1 MNDVSPSTV
10 ILKPGAPQQAFDFDV
25 TIVGAG
31 PVGLALAGW
40 LARRS
45 VTRELKIALID
56 AREPEDSIAD
66 PRAIAVSHGS
76 RMILEPLRWPA
87 DATAIQR
94 IHVSQRGHFGRT
106 LIDHGEHGLPALGY
120 VLRYGSIVHGLA
132 EAVHATPVHWFRST
146 SAAAPVEE
154 EDGVT
159 LPIETAGVTRRLR
172 TRVLVSAEG
181 GLFGDQKAAKHRER
195 HAERHGG
202 ERVPGGESALH
213 AAEPVAR
220 VEPADDETA
229 HAHLAAHDG
238 HDGHDANDGRSEA
251 PSGAAHHANHANHAN
266 HAHQQSTAR
275 RDKASSRDYGQTAL
289 VGTVSVS
296 APQPHVAWERFTPEG
311 PIALL
316 PMGGVRGADYALVW
330 CCAPEEAARRAQLS
344 DDEFLRELGEAFGG
358 RMGRFTQIKGRA
370 SFPLGLNAVDT
381 LVRGRI
387 VAIGNAAQTLHPV
400 AGQGLNLGL
409 RDAHA
414 LVDALC
420 AQGPT
425 PLALAAFAQR
435 RALDRR
441 MTIGATDTLARLFTV
456 DFAPL
461 AVLRGLALTALEFAP
476 PVKTALA
483 RQMMFGQRR

>member
-1 MNDVSPSTV
+1 MNDVSQSAV
-10 ILKPGAPQQAFDFDV
+10 ILKPAAADHSFDFDV

-45 VTRELKIALID
+45 ATQALKIALVD

-87 DATAIQR
+87 SATAIQR

-106 LIDHGEHGLPALGY
+106 LIDHSEHGLPALGY

-132 EAVHATPVHWFRST
+132 EAVHATSVHWFRST
-146 SAAAPVEE
+146 SAAAPIQDS
-154 EDGVT
+154 DGVT
-159 LPIETAGVTRRLR
+159 LPIETAGVTRQLR

-181 GLFGDQKAAKHRER
+181 GLFGDQKVDKRTDQR
-195 HAERHGG
+195 
-202 ERVPGGESALH
+202 
-213 AAEPVAR
+213 
-220 VEPADDETA
+220 ADKQAGDGTGETA
-229 HAHLAAHDG
+229 GSPAGKHTG
-238 HDGHDANDGRSEA
+238 G
-251 PSGAAHHANHANHAN
+251 
-266 HAHQQSTAR
+266 
-275 RDKASSRDYGQTAL
+275 SSRKRPATNGTRDYGQTAL
-289 VGTVSVS
+289 VGTVTVS
-296 APQPHVAWERFTPEG
+296 APQPHVAWERFTSQG

-344 DDEFLRELGEAFGG
+344 DEAFLRELDAAFGD
-358 RMGRFTQIKGRA
+358 RMGRFTQIVGRA
-370 SFPLGLNAVDT
+370 SFPLGLNTVET
-381 LVRGRI
+381 LVKGRV

-414 LVDALC
+414 LADAL
-420 AQGPT
+420 ATEGPT
-425 PLALAAFAQR
+425 PFALATFAQR

-461 AVLRGLALTALEFAP
+461 AVMRGLALTALEFLP

>member
-1 MNDVSPSTV
+1 MNEASPSAV
-10 ILKPGAPQQAFDFDV
+10 ILKPASHQQAFDFDV

-40 LARRS
+40 LVRRS
-45 VTRELKIALID
+45 VTRELKIALVD

-87 DATAIQR
+87 DATAIER

-106 LIDHGEHGLPALGY
+106 LIDHREHGLPALGY

-132 EAVHATPVHWFRST
+132 DAVHASPVHWFRST
-146 SAAAPVEE
+146 SAGVPTQEF
-154 EDGVT
+154 DGVT
-159 LPIETAGVTRRLR
+159 LPIETAGVVRQLR
-172 TRVLVSAEG
+172 TRILVNAEG
-181 GLFGDQKAAKHRER
+181 GLFGDQKTAREAARDTDHDADE
-195 HAERHGG
+195 ET
-202 ERVPGGESALH
+202 GESSASPTDP
-213 AAEPVAR
+213 AGKRGVAR
-220 VEPADDETA
+220 SADKSA
-229 HAHLAAHDG
+229 DG
-238 HDGHDANDGRSEA
+238 ID
-251 PSGAAHHANHANHAN
+251 
-266 HAHQQSTAR
+266 
-275 RDKASSRDYGQTAL
+275 SRDYGQTAL
-289 VGTVSVS
+289 VGTVTVS
-296 APQPHVAWERFTPEG
+296 TPQPHVAWERFTSQG

-330 CCAPEEAARRAQLS
+330 CCSPEEAARRAQLS
-344 DDEFLRELGEAFGG
+344 DEAFLRELDAAFGD
-358 RMGRFTQIKGRA
+358 RMGRFTQIRGRA

-381 LVRGRI
+381 LVNGHI

-414 LVDALC
+414 LADALS
-420 AQGPT
+420 AEGPT
-425 PLALAAFAQR
+425 PLALATFAQR

-456 DFAPL
+456 DFPPL
-461 AVLRGLALTALEFAP
+461 AIMRGLALTALEFVP

>member
-1 MNDVSPSTV
+1 MTDVPKATV
-10 ILKPGAPQQAFDFDV
+10 ILKPGSVEPPFDFDV

-45 VTRELKIALID
+45 ATQALKIALID
-56 AREPEDSIAD
+56 AREPQDALAD

-120 VLRYGSIVHGLA
+120 VLRYGSIVQALA
-132 EAVHATPVHWFRST
+132 DAVRATSVQWFPST
-146 SAAAPVEE
+146 SALPPVQDR
-154 EDGVT
+154 DGVT
-159 LPIETAGVTRRLR
+159 LPIDNAQGARSLR
-172 TRVLVSAEG
+172 TRILVNAEG
-181 GLFGDQKAAKHRER
+181 GLFGDQQGNRGNR
-195 HAERHGG
+195 SG
-202 ERVPGGESALH
+202 
-213 AAEPVAR
+213 
-220 VEPADDETA
+220 DDSS
-229 HAHLAAHDG
+229 DK
-238 HDGHDANDGRSEA
+238 NKK
-251 PSGAAHHANHANHAN
+251 
-266 HAHQQSTAR
+266 
-275 RDKASSRDYGQTAL
+275 RDSRDYGQTAL
-289 VGTVSVS
+289 VGTVSVA
-296 APQPHVAWERFTPEG
+296 APQPHVAWERFTSQG

-316 PMGGVRGADYALVW
+316 PMGGARDADYALVW
-330 CCAPEEAARRAQLS
+330 CCAPDEAARRKTLS
-344 DDEFLRELGEAFGG
+344 DDDFLRELGAAFGD

-370 SFPLGLNAVDT
+370 SFPLGLNAIDT
-381 LVRGRI
+381 LVKGHT

-409 RDAHA
+409 RDAHSLA
-414 LVDALC
+414 DALSQHG
-420 AQGPT
+420 AT

-441 MTIGATDTLARLFTV
+441 LTIGATDTLARLFTI

-461 AVLRGLALTALEFAP
+461 ATLRGLALTALEFVP
-476 PVKTALA
+476 PMKTALA

>member
-1 MNDVSPSTV
+1 MNDASPSTV
-10 ILKPGAPQQAFDFDV
+10 ILKPAKTAHAFDFDV

-45 VTRELKIALID
+45 ATRALKIALID

-120 VLRYGSIVHGLA
+120 VLRYGSIVHGLVD
-132 EAVHATPVHWFRST
+132 AVRATSVHWFRST
-146 SAAAPVEE
+146 SAAAPVQEP
-154 EDGVT
+154 DGVT
-159 LPIETAGVTRRLR
+159 LPIETAGVTRTLR
-172 TRVLVSAEG
+172 TRILVNAEG
-181 GLFGDQKAAKHRER
+181 GLFGDQKPRKREGGRDARNDGKAEAAGTSTAGSAAAGATGSNGATATAAATSAAK
-195 HAERHGG
+195 G
-202 ERVPGGESALH
+202 
-213 AAEPVAR
+213 
-220 VEPADDETA
+220 
-229 HAHLAAHDG
+229 
-238 HDGHDANDGRSEA
+238 
-251 PSGAAHHANHANHAN
+251 
-266 HAHQQSTAR
+266 
-275 RDKASSRDYGQTAL
+275 SRDYGQTAL
-289 VGTVSVS
+289 VGTVTVS
-296 APQPHVAWERFTPEG
+296 APQPHVAWERFTPQG

-330 CCAPEEAARRAQLS
+330 CCAPDEAARRAQLS
-344 DDEFLRELGEAFGG
+344 DDVFLRELGAAFGD

-381 LVRGRI
+381 LVNGHI

-414 LVDALC
+414 LADALS
-420 AQGPT
+420 AEGPT
-425 PLALAAFAQR
+425 PLALATFAQR

-461 AVLRGLALTALEFAP
+461 AIVRGLALTALEFVP

>member
-1 MNDVSPSTV
+1 MNDVSQSTV
-10 ILKPGAPQQAFDFDV
+10 ILKPASARHAFDFDV

-106 LIDHGEHGLPALGY
+106 LIDHSEHGLPALGY

-132 EAVHATPVHWFRST
+132 EAVHATSVHWFRST
-146 SAAAPVEE
+146 SAAAPVQED
-154 EDGVT
+154 DGVT

-172 TRVLVSAEG
+172 TRILVNAEG
-181 GLFGDQKAAKHRER
+181 GLFGDQKPGKAADNVATQGAGVDRNAVTNAAK
-195 HAERHGG
+195 
-202 ERVPGGESALH
+202 
-213 AAEPVAR
+213 
-220 VEPADDETA
+220 TA
-229 HAHLAAHDG
+229 GKTSVGID
-238 HDGHDANDGRSEA
+238 
-251 PSGAAHHANHANHAN
+251 
-266 HAHQQSTAR
+266 T
-275 RDKASSRDYGQTAL
+275 RDYGQTAL

-296 APQPHVAWERFTPEG
+296 APHPHVAWERFTSQG

-330 CCAPEEAARRAQLS
+330 CCAPDEAARRTQLS
-344 DDEFLRELGEAFGG
+344 DDEFLRELGSAFGD
-358 RMGRFTQIKGRA
+358 RMGRFTQIRGRA

-381 LVRGRI
+381 LVNGHI

-414 LVDALC
+414 LADALS
-420 AQGPT
+420 AEGPT
-425 PLALAAFAQR
+425 PVALATFAQR

-456 DFAPL
+456 DSTPL
-461 AVLRGLALTALEFAP
+461 AIMRGLALTALEFVP
-476 PVKTALA
+476 PIKTAHA
-483 RQMMFGQRR
+483 RQLMFGQRR

>member
-1 MNDVSPSTV
+1 MNDVSQSTV
-10 ILKPGAPQQAFDFDV
+10 ILKPAASDHSFDFDV

-45 VTRELKIALID
+45 ATRALKIALID

-106 LIDHGEHGLPALGY
+106 LIDHSEHGLPALGY

-132 EAVHATPVHWFRST
+132 EAVHATSVHWFRST
-146 SAAAPVEE
+146 SAAAPTQDL
-154 EDGVT
+154 DGVT
-159 LPIETAGVTRRLR
+159 LPIETAGVTRNLR
-172 TRVLVSAEG
+172 TRILVNAEG
-181 GLFGDQKAAKHRER
+181 GLFGDQKTA
-195 HAERHGG
+195 GSVG
-202 ERVPGGESALH
+202 SSA
-213 AAEPVAR
+213 
-220 VEPADDETA
+220 
-229 HAHLAAHDG
+229 
-238 HDGHDANDGRSEA
+238 GRSA
-251 PSGAAHHANHANHAN
+251 SGG
-266 HAHQQSTAR
+266 T
-275 RDKASSRDYGQTAL
+275 RDYGQTAM
-289 VGTVSVS
+289 VGTVTVS
-296 APQPHVAWERFTPEG
+296 APQPHVAWERFTSQG

-316 PMGGVRGADYALVW
+316 PMGGVRGANYALVW
-330 CCAPEEAARRAQLS
+330 CCAPDEAARRTQLP
-344 DDEFLRELGEAFGG
+344 DDEFLRELGAAFGN

-381 LVRGRI
+381 LVNGHV

-414 LVDALC
+414 LADALSTE
-420 AQGPT
+420 GPT
-425 PLALAAFAQR
+425 PLALATFAQR

-441 MTIGATDTLARLFTV
+441 LTIGATDTLARLFTV
-456 DFAPL
+456 DFPPL
-461 AVLRGLALTALEFAP
+461 ATLRGLALTALEFVP

>member
-1 MNDVSPSTV
+1 MNDFPQSTV
-10 ILKPGAPQQAFDFDV
+10 ILKPASARHAFDFDV

-66 PRAIAVSHGS
+66 PRAIAVSQGS

-106 LIDHGEHGLPALGY
+106 LIDHSEHGLPALGY

-132 EAVHATPVHWFRST
+132 EAVHASPVQWFRST
-146 SAAAPVEE
+146 SAAAPVQEN
-154 EDGVT
+154 DGVT
-159 LPIETAGVTRRLR
+159 LPIETAGVARRLR
-172 TRVLVSAEG
+172 TRILVNAEG
-181 GLFGDQKAAKHRER
+181 GLFGDQKSGKRGAEI
-195 HAERHGG
+195 AERGT
-202 ERVPGGESALH
+202 
-213 AAEPVAR
+213 AAAAGVDEKAR
-220 VEPADDETA
+220 TTPTI
-229 HAHLAAHDG
+229 G
-238 HDGHDANDGRSEA
+238 
-251 PSGAAHHANHANHAN
+251 
-266 HAHQQSTAR
+266 T
-275 RDKASSRDYGQTAL
+275 RDYGQTAL
-289 VGTVSVS
+289 VGTVTVS
-296 APQPHVAWERFTPEG
+296 SPQPNVAWERFTSQG

-330 CCAPEEAARRAQLS
+330 CCAPDESARRAQLS
-344 DDEFLRELGEAFGG
+344 DDELLRELGAAFGD
-358 RMGRFTQIKGRA
+358 RMGRFTQIRGRA

-381 LVRGRI
+381 LVNGHI

-414 LVDALC
+414 LADALS
-420 AQGPT
+420 AEGPT
-425 PLALAAFAQR
+425 PVALATFAQR

-441 MTIGATDTLARLFTV
+441 LTIGATDTLARLFTV
-456 DFAPL
+456 DSTPL
-461 AVLRGLALTALEFAP
+461 AIMRGLALTALEFVP

>member
-1 MNDVSPSTV
+1 MNDVSQSTV
-10 ILKPGAPQQAFDFDV
+10 ILKPAASDHGFDFDV

-45 VTRELKIALID
+45 ATQALKIALID

-106 LIDHGEHGLPALGY
+106 LIDHSEHGLPALGY

-132 EAVHATPVHWFRST
+132 EAVHATSVHWFRST
-146 SAAAPVEE
+146 SAAAPTQDL
-154 EDGVT
+154 DGVT
-159 LPIETAGVTRRLR
+159 LPIETAGVTRNLR
-172 TRVLVSAEG
+172 TRILVNAEG
-181 GLFGDQKAAKHRER
+181 GLFGDQKQKATGST
-195 HAERHGG
+195 GG
-202 ERVPGGESALH
+202 SAVGG
-213 AAEPVAR
+213 
-220 VEPADDETA
+220 T
-229 HAHLAAHDG
+229 
-238 HDGHDANDGRSEA
+238 
-251 PSGAAHHANHANHAN
+251 
-266 HAHQQSTAR
+266 
-275 RDKASSRDYGQTAL
+275 RDYGQTAL
-289 VGTVSVS
+289 VGTVAVS
-296 APQPHVAWERFTPEG
+296 APQPHVAWERFTSQG

-316 PMGGVRGADYALVW
+316 PMGGVRGANYALVW
-330 CCAPEEAARRAQLS
+330 CCAPDEAARRAQLS
-344 DDEFLRELGEAFGG
+344 DDEFLLELGAAFGN

-381 LVRGRI
+381 LVNGHV

-414 LVDALC
+414 LADALS
-420 AQGPT
+420 AEGPT
-425 PLALAAFAQR
+425 PLALATFAQR

-441 MTIGATDTLARLFTV
+441 LTIGATDTLARLFTV
-456 DFAPL
+456 DFPPL
-461 AVLRGLALTALEFAP
+461 AALRGLALTALEFVP

>member
-1 MNDVSPSTV
+1 MNNVSPSTV
-10 ILKPGAPQQAFDFDV
+10 ILKHAKGGHPFDFHV

-45 VTRELKIALID
+45 ATRALKIALVD
-56 AREPEDSIAD
+56 AREPEESIAD

-132 EAVHATPVHWFRST
+132 DAVRATSVHWFRST
-146 SAAAPVEE
+146 AAAEPVQEL
-154 EDGVT
+154 DGVT

-172 TRVLVSAEG
+172 TRILVNAEG
-181 GLFGDQKAAKHRER
+181 GLFGDQKMRKREDGKNATGDGAGNAKAEAGTSAA
-195 HAERHGG
+195 A
-202 ERVPGGESALH
+202 SATGSATGS
-213 AAEPVAR
+213 AA
-220 VEPADDETA
+220 
-229 HAHLAAHDG
+229 G
-238 HDGHDANDGRSEA
+238 KG
-251 PSGAAHHANHANHAN
+251 
-266 HAHQQSTAR
+266 
-275 RDKASSRDYGQTAL
+275 SRDYGQTAL

-296 APQPHVAWERFTPEG
+296 APQPHVAWERFTSQG

-316 PMGGVRGADYALVW
+316 PMGGVRGADYAMVW
-330 CCAPEEAARRAQLS
+330 CCAPDEAARRAQLS
-344 DDEFLRELGEAFGG
+344 DDAFLRELGAAFGD
-358 RMGRFTQIKGRA
+358 RMGRFTHIKGRA
-370 SFPLGLNAVDT
+370 SFPLGLNAVET
-381 LVRGRI
+381 LVNGHI

-414 LVDALC
+414 LADALS
-420 AQGPT
+420 AEGPT
-425 PLALAAFAQR
+425 PLALATFAQR

-461 AVLRGLALTALEFAP
+461 AIMRGLALTALEFAP

>member
-1 MNDVSPSTV
+1 MNDVSQSTV
-10 ILKPGAPQQAFDFDV
+10 ILKPAKAGQPFDFDV

-45 VTRELKIALID
+45 ATRALKIALVD

-87 DATAIQR
+87 DATAIHR

-132 EAVHATPVHWFRST
+132 EAVHATRVHWFRST
-146 SAAAPVEE
+146 SAAAPVQEH
-154 EDGVT
+154 DGVT

-172 TRVLVSAEG
+172 TRILVSAEG
-181 GLFGDQKAAKHRER
+181 GLFGDQRGAQKAGKRE
-195 HAERHGG
+195 
-202 ERVPGGESALH
+202 GESATNG
-213 AAEPVAR
+213 
-220 VEPADDETA
+220 ADK
-229 HAHLAAHDG
+229 
-238 HDGHDANDGRSEA
+238 
-251 PSGAAHHANHANHAN
+251 GA
-266 HAHQQSTAR
+266 
-275 RDKASSRDYGQTAL
+275 DKPGTRDYGQTAL

-296 APQPHVAWERFTPEG
+296 TPQPHVAWERFTPEG

-330 CCAPEEAARRAQLS
+330 CCAPEEAARRAQLP
-344 DDEFLRELGEAFGG
+344 DDAFLRELGAAFGG
-358 RMGRFTQIKGRA
+358 RMGRFTHIKGRA

-381 LVRGRI
+381 QVSGRV

-414 LVDALC
+414 LADALS
-420 AQGPT
+420 AEGPT
-425 PLALAAFAQR
+425 TLALATFAQR

-441 MTIGATDTLARLFTV
+441 LTIGATDTLARLFTV

-461 AVLRGLALTALEFAP
+461 AIMRGLALTALEFVP

>member
-1 MNDVSPSTV
+1 MNDVSQSAV
-10 ILKPGAPQQAFDFDV
+10 ILKPAAADHSFDFDV

-45 VTRELKIALID
+45 ATQALKIALVD

-87 DATAIQR
+87 GATAIQR

-106 LIDHGEHGLPALGY
+106 LIDHSEHGLPALGY

-132 EAVHATPVHWFRST
+132 EAVHATSVHWFRST
-146 SAAAPVEE
+146 SAAAPAQDP
-154 EDGVT
+154 DGVT
-159 LPIETAGVTRRLR
+159 LPIETAGVTRQLR
-172 TRVLVSAEG
+172 TRILVSAEG
-181 GLFGDQKAAKHRER
+181 GLFGDQKSDKHADKHADKRADKSADWHAGNSTGKNTHVQAGKNTGAQPGKAPAAN
-195 HAERHGG
+195 G
-202 ERVPGGESALH
+202 
-213 AAEPVAR
+213 
-220 VEPADDETA
+220 T
-229 HAHLAAHDG
+229 
-238 HDGHDANDGRSEA
+238 
-251 PSGAAHHANHANHAN
+251 
-266 HAHQQSTAR
+266 
-275 RDKASSRDYGQTAL
+275 RDYGQTAL
-289 VGTVSVS
+289 VGTVTVS
-296 APQPHVAWERFTPEG
+296 APQPHVAWERFTSQG

-344 DDEFLRELGEAFGG
+344 DEAFLRELDAAFGD
-358 RMGRFTQIKGRA
+358 RMGRFTQILGRA
-370 SFPLGLNAVDT
+370 SFPLGLNTVET
-381 LVRGRI
+381 LVKGRV

-414 LVDALC
+414 LADALS
-420 AQGPT
+420 AKGPT
-425 PLALAAFAQR
+425 PLALATFAQR

-461 AVLRGLALTALEFAP
+461 AIMRGLALTALEFLP

>member
-1 MNDVSPSTV
+1 MNDVSQSTV
-10 ILKPGAPQQAFDFDV
+10 ILKPASARHAFDFDV

-106 LIDHGEHGLPALGY
+106 LIDHSEHGLPALGY

-132 EAVHATPVHWFRST
+132 EAVHATSVHWFRST
-146 SAAAPVEE
+146 SAAAPVQED
-154 EDGVT
+154 DGVT

-172 TRVLVSAEG
+172 TRILVNAEG
-181 GLFGDQKAAKHRER
+181 GLFGDQKSGKAADNVATQRAGVDRNAVTNAAK
-195 HAERHGG
+195 
-202 ERVPGGESALH
+202 
-213 AAEPVAR
+213 
-220 VEPADDETA
+220 TA
-229 HAHLAAHDG
+229 GKTSVGID
-238 HDGHDANDGRSEA
+238 
-251 PSGAAHHANHANHAN
+251 
-266 HAHQQSTAR
+266 T
-275 RDKASSRDYGQTAL
+275 RDYGQTAL

-296 APQPHVAWERFTPEG
+296 APHPHVAWERFTSQG

-330 CCAPEEAARRAQLS
+330 CCAPDEAARRTQLS
-344 DDEFLRELGEAFGG
+344 DDEFLRELGSAFGD
-358 RMGRFTQIKGRA
+358 RMGRFTQIRGRA

-381 LVRGRI
+381 LVNGHI

-414 LVDALC
+414 LADALS
-420 AQGPT
+420 AEGPT
-425 PLALAAFAQR
+425 PVALATFAQR

-456 DFAPL
+456 DSTPL
-461 AVLRGLALTALEFAP
+461 AIMRGLALTALEFVP

>member
-1 MNDVSPSTV
+1 MNQASPSAV
-10 ILKPGAPQQAFDFDV
+10 ILKPASHRQAFDFDV

-45 VTRELKIALID
+45 VTRELKIALVD

-87 DATAIQR
+87 DATAIER

-106 LIDHGEHGLPALGY
+106 LIDHREHGLPALGY

-132 EAVHATPVHWFRST
+132 DAVRATPVHWFRST
-146 SAAAPVEE
+146 SAGAPAQEL
-154 EDGVT
+154 DGVT
-159 LPIETAGVTRRLR
+159 LPIDTAGVTRQLR
-172 TRVLVSAEG
+172 TRILVNAEG
-181 GLFGDQKAAKHRER
+181 GVFGDQKRGGRAGNSAGKALAEAA
-195 HAERHGG
+195 G
-202 ERVPGGESALH
+202 S
-213 AAEPVAR
+213 AAE
-220 VEPADDETA
+220 TA
-229 HAHLAAHDG
+229 ANAA
-238 HDGHDANDGRSEA
+238 ASA
-251 PSGAAHHANHANHAN
+251 SGAVG
-266 HAHQQSTAR
+266 
-275 RDKASSRDYGQTAL
+275 KVGGISSRDYRQTAL
-289 VGTVSVS
+289 VGTVTVS
-296 APQPHVAWERFTPEG
+296 APRPHVAWERFTSQG

-316 PMGGVRGADYALVW
+316 PIGGVRGADYALVW
-330 CCAPEEAARRAQLS
+330 CCAPDEAARRAQLS
-344 DDEFLRELGEAFGG
+344 DEAFLRELDAAFGD
-358 RMGRFTQIKGRA
+358 RMGRFTHIAGRA
-370 SFPLGLNAVDT
+370 SFPLGLDAADT
-381 LVRGRI
+381 LVHGHI

-414 LVDALC
+414 LADALS
-420 AQGPT
+420 AEGPT
-425 PLALAAFAQR
+425 PLALATFARR

-441 MTIGATDTLARLFTV
+441 LTIGSTDTLARLFTV

-461 AVLRGLALTALEFAP
+461 AVLRGLALTALEFVP

>member
-1 MNDVSPSTV
+1 MNDV
-10 ILKPGAPQQAFDFDV
+10 QQAAATTPPALTNTQPYDYDV

-45 VTRELKIALID
+45 ATQKMSVALID

-76 RMILEPLRWPA
+76 RMILEPLRWPS

-106 LIDHGEHGLPALGY
+106 LIDHSEHNLPALGY
-120 VLRYGSIVHGLA
+120 VLRYGSIVHALA
-132 EAVHATPVHWFRST
+132 EAVRATPVHWFKST
-146 SAAAPVEE
+146 KAQAAQQLED
-154 EDGVT
+154 DGVL
-159 LPIETAGVTRRLR
+159 LPIESAHVARTLR
-172 TRVLVSAEG
+172 TRVLVNAEG
-181 GLFGDQKAAKHRER
+181 GLFGEQQV
-195 HAERHGG
+195 GPG
-202 ERVPGGESALH
+202 E
-213 AAEPVAR
+213 
-220 VEPADDETA
+220 T
-229 HAHLAAHDG
+229 
-238 HDGHDANDGRSEA
+238 
-251 PSGAAHHANHANHAN
+251 
-266 HAHQQSTAR
+266 
-275 RDKASSRDYGQTAL
+275 RDYGQTAL
-289 VGTVSVS
+289 VGTVTLS
-296 APQPHVAWERFTPEG
+296 APQPHVAWERFTPQG

-316 PMGGVRGADYALVW
+316 PTGGVRGADYALVW

-344 DDEFLRELGEAFGG
+344 DEAFLRELGAEFGD
-358 RMGRFTQIKGRA
+358 RMGRFTQIKGRSA
-370 SFPLGLNAVDT
+370 LPLGLNTVDT
-381 LVRGRI
+381 LVKGNV

-414 LVDALC
+414 LADALSHYG
-420 AQGPT
+420 AT
-425 PLALAAFAQR
+425 RTALLAFAQR

-441 MTIGATDTLARLFTV
+441 LTIGATDTLARLFTI
-456 DFAPL
+456 DFPPL
-461 AVLRGLALTALEFAP
+461 ATLRGLALTALEFVP

>member
-1 MNDVSPSTV
+1 MNDVSLSTV
-10 ILKPGAPQQAFDFDV
+10 ILKPASASRAFDFDV

-66 PRAIAVSHGS
+66 PRAIAVSQGS
-76 RMILEPLRWPA
+76 RMILEPLSWPA

-106 LIDHGEHGLPALGY
+106 LIDHSEHGLPALGY

-132 EAVHATPVHWFRST
+132 DAVHATPVHWFRST
-146 SAAAPVEE
+146 SAAAPVQEQ
-154 EDGVT
+154 DGVT
-159 LPIETAGVTRRLR
+159 LPIETAGVTRQLR
-172 TRVLVSAEG
+172 TRILVNAEG
-181 GLFGDQKAAKHRER
+181 GLFGDHKTGKGAGKDAHKDEDVGQEAAANVNK
-195 HAERHGG
+195 
-202 ERVPGGESALH
+202 SADQN
-213 AAEPVAR
+213 ARKTAVAI
-220 VEPADDETA
+220 D
-229 HAHLAAHDG
+229 
-238 HDGHDANDGRSEA
+238 
-251 PSGAAHHANHANHAN
+251 
-266 HAHQQSTAR
+266 
-275 RDKASSRDYGQTAL
+275 SRDYGQTAL
-289 VGTVSVS
+289 VGTVTVS
-296 APQPHVAWERFTPEG
+296 APQPHVAWERFTSQG

-330 CCAPEEAARRAQLS
+330 CCSPDEAAHRTQLS
-344 DDEFLRELGEAFGG
+344 DAEFLAELGAAFGD
-358 RMGRFTQIKGRA
+358 RMGRFTQIRGRA

-381 LVRGRI
+381 LVNGHI

-414 LVDALC
+414 LADALS
-420 AQGPT
+420 AEGPS
-425 PLALAAFAQR
+425 PVALASFAQR

-441 MTIGATDTLARLFTV
+441 MTIGATDTLARLFTI

-461 AVLRGLALTALEFAP
+461 AIMRGLALTALEFVP

>member
-1 MNDVSPSTV
+1 MNDASPSTV
-10 ILKPGAPQQAFDFDV
+10 ILKPAATAHSFDFDV

-31 PVGLALAGW
+31 PIGLALAGW

-106 LIDHGEHGLPALGY
+106 LIDHSEHGLPALGY

-132 EAVHATPVHWFRST
+132 EAVHASSVHWFRST
-146 SAAAPVEE
+146 SAAAPIQER
-154 EDGVT
+154 DGVT
-159 LPIETAGVTRRLR
+159 LPIETAGVTRQLR
-172 TRVLVSAEG
+172 TRILVNAEG
-181 GLFGDQKAAKHRER
+181 GLFGDQQTRKRNAGKDADRNSGAEAEAERARASVAADAAGATTERTATGTLASRAASAAAK
-195 HAERHGG
+195 G
-202 ERVPGGESALH
+202 
-213 AAEPVAR
+213 
-220 VEPADDETA
+220 
-229 HAHLAAHDG
+229 
-238 HDGHDANDGRSEA
+238 
-251 PSGAAHHANHANHAN
+251 
-266 HAHQQSTAR
+266 
-275 RDKASSRDYGQTAL
+275 SRDYGQTAL
-289 VGTVSVS
+289 VGTVTVS
-296 APQPHVAWERFTPEG
+296 APQPHVAWERFTSQG

-330 CCAPEEAARRAQLS
+330 CCAPDEAARRAQLS
-344 DDEFLRELGEAFGG
+344 DDAFLRELGAAFGD
-358 RMGRFTQIKGRA
+358 RMGRFTHIKGRA
-370 SFPLGLNAVDT
+370 SFPLGLNAVET
-381 LVRGRI
+381 QVNGHI

-414 LVDALC
+414 LADALS
-420 AQGPT
+420 AEGPT
-425 PLALAAFAQR
+425 PLALATFAQR

-461 AVLRGLALTALEFAP
+461 AIIRGLALTALEFAP

>member
-1 MNDVSPSTV
+1 MNDVPQSTV
-10 ILKPGAPQQAFDFDV
+10 ILRPAVSDHPFDFDV

-45 VTRELKIALID
+45 ATQALKIALID

-87 DATAIQR
+87 DSTAIQR

-106 LIDHGEHGLPALGY
+106 LIDHSEHGLPALGY

-132 EAVHATPVHWFRST
+132 EAVHATSVHWFRST
-146 SAAAPVEE
+146 SASAPTQER
-154 EDGVT
+154 DGVT
-159 LPIETAGVTRRLR
+159 LPIETAGVTRHLR
-172 TRVLVSAEG
+172 TRILVNAEG
-181 GLFGDQKAAKHRER
+181 GLFGDQRSGKRAGSKPGSRTE
-195 HAERHGG
+195 GG
-202 ERVPGGESALH
+202 
-213 AAEPVAR
+213 
-220 VEPADDETA
+220 T
-229 HAHLAAHDG
+229 
-238 HDGHDANDGRSEA
+238 
-251 PSGAAHHANHANHAN
+251 
-266 HAHQQSTAR
+266 
-275 RDKASSRDYGQTAL
+275 RDYGQTAL

-296 APQPHVAWERFTPEG
+296 APQPHVAWERFTSQG

-344 DDEFLRELGEAFGG
+344 DEDFLRELGAAFGD
-358 RMGRFTQIKGRA
+358 RMGRFTHIKGRA
-370 SFPLGLNAVDT
+370 SFPLGLNAVET
-381 LVRGRI
+381 LVNGHV

-414 LVDALC
+414 LADALS
-420 AQGPT
+420 AEGPT
-425 PLALAAFAQR
+425 PLALATFAQR

-441 MTIGATDTLARLFTV
+441 MTIGATDTLARLFTI

-461 AVLRGLALTALEFAP
+461 AIMRGLALTALEFLP

>member
-1 MNDVSPSTV
+1 MNDVSQSTV
-10 ILKPGAPQQAFDFDV
+10 ILKPAASDPPFDFDV

-45 VTRELKIALID
+45 ATQALKIALVD

-76 RMILEPLRWPA
+76 RMILEPLSWAA

-106 LIDHGEHGLPALGY
+106 LIDHSEHGLPALGY

-132 EAVHATPVHWFRST
+132 EAVHASSVHWFRST
-146 SAAAPVEE
+146 SAAAPTQDL
-154 EDGVT
+154 DGVT
-159 LPIETAGVTRRLR
+159 LPIETAGITRQLR
-172 TRVLVSAEG
+172 TRILVNAEG
-181 GLFGDQKAAKHRER
+181 GLFGDQK
-195 HAERHGG
+195 
-202 ERVPGGESALH
+202 
-213 AAEPVAR
+213 
-220 VEPADDETA
+220 PA
-229 HAHLAAHDG
+229 G
-238 HDGHDANDGRSEA
+238 S
-251 PSGAAHHANHANHAN
+251 
-266 HAHQQSTAR
+266 
-275 RDKASSRDYGQTAL
+275 ASSSAGGGTRDYGQTAL
-289 VGTVSVS
+289 VGTVTVS
-296 APQPHVAWERFTPEG
+296 APQPHVAWERFTSQG
-311 PIALL
+311 PVALL
-316 PMGGVRGADYALVW
+316 PMGGVRGANYALVW
-330 CCAPEEAARRAQLS
+330 CCAPDQTARRAQLS
-344 DDEFLRELGEAFGG
+344 NDEFLRELGAAFGD

-381 LVRGRI
+381 LVKGHV

-414 LVDALC
+414 LADALS
-420 AQGPT
+420 AEGPT
-425 PLALAAFAQR
+425 PLALATFAQR

-441 MTIGATDTLARLFTV
+441 LTIGATDTLARLFTV
-456 DFAPL
+456 DFPPL
-461 AVLRGLALTALEFAP
+461 ATLRGLALTALEFVP
-476 PVKTALA
+476 PLKTALA

>member
-1 MNDVSPSTV
+1 MNDVSQSTV
-10 ILKPGAPQQAFDFDV
+10 ILKPAAAGQPFDFDV

-45 VTRELKIALID
+45 ATRELKIALID

-106 LIDHGEHGLPALGY
+106 LIDHSEHGLPALGY

-132 EAVHATPVHWFRST
+132 EAVHATSVHWFRST
-146 SAAAPVEE
+146 SAGAPTQER
-154 EDGVT
+154 DGVT
-159 LPIETAGVTRRLR
+159 LPIETAGVTRQLR
-172 TRVLVSAEG
+172 TRILVNAEG
-181 GLFGDQKAAKHRER
+181 GLFGDQKSGKGAVKRNDQGAGVNVGE
-195 HAERHGG
+195 HAG
-202 ERVPGGESALH
+202 
-213 AAEPVAR
+213 
-220 VEPADDETA
+220 
-229 HAHLAAHDG
+229 
-238 HDGHDANDGRSEA
+238 
-251 PSGAAHHANHANHAN
+251 HHANGETRDNRAAGTE
-266 HAHQQSTAR
+266 ATSAGQQTGRNGAAAR
-275 RDKASSRDYGQTAL
+275 RAGRAAVEPGSRDYGQTAL
-289 VGTVSVS
+289 VGTVTVS
-296 APQPHVAWERFTPEG
+296 APQPHVAWERFTSQG

-344 DDEFLRELGEAFGG
+344 DEAFLQELGAAFGD
-358 RMGRFTQIKGRA
+358 RMGRFTHIKGRA
-370 SFPLGLNAVDT
+370 SFPLGLNAVET
-381 LVRGRI
+381 LVNGHI

-409 RDAHA
+409 RDAHSLA
-414 LVDALC
+414 DALS
-420 AQGPT
+420 AEGPT
-425 PLALAAFAQR
+425 PLALASFAQR

-441 MTIGATDTLARLFTV
+441 MTIGATDTLARLFTI

-461 AVLRGLALTALEFAP
+461 AIVRGLALTALEFLP

>member
-1 MNDVSPSTV
+1 MNDAPQSTV
-10 ILKPGAPQQAFDFDV
+10 ILKPAALKQAFDFDV

-45 VTRELKIALID
+45 ATQALHIALID

-76 RMILEPLRWPA
+76 RMILEPLSWPA
-87 DATAIQR
+87 DATAIER

-106 LIDHGEHGLPALGY
+106 LIDHSEHGLPALGY

-132 EAVHATPVHWFRST
+132 QAVHATSVHWFRST
-146 SAAAPVEE
+146 SASAPTQEL
-154 EDGVT
+154 DGVS
-159 LPIETAGVTRRLR
+159 LPIETAGITRHLR
-172 TRVLVSAEG
+172 TRILVNAEG
-181 GLFGDQKAAKHRER
+181 GLFGDQGQQTGD
-195 HAERHGG
+195 GG
-202 ERVPGGESALH
+202 
-213 AAEPVAR
+213 
-220 VEPADDETA
+220 T
-229 HAHLAAHDG
+229 
-238 HDGHDANDGRSEA
+238 
-251 PSGAAHHANHANHAN
+251 
-266 HAHQQSTAR
+266 
-275 RDKASSRDYGQTAL
+275 RDYGQTAL
-289 VGTVSVS
+289 VGTVTVS
-296 APQPHVAWERFTPEG
+296 SPRPHVAWERFTSQG

-330 CCAPEEAARRAQLS
+330 CCTPEEAERRAQLA
-344 DDEFLRELGEAFGG
+344 DDAFLRELDAAFGD
-358 RMGRFTQIKGRA
+358 RMGRFTQIRGRA

-381 LVRGRI
+381 LVKGHV

-414 LVDALC
+414 LADALS
-420 AQGPT
+420 ADGPT

-441 MTIGATDTLARLFTV
+441 LTIGATDTLARLFTI
-456 DFAPL
+456 DFPPL
-461 AVLRGLALTALEFAP
+461 AIVRGLALTALEFVP